1 MAAAITSGVLAVG
14 TAGYQIYQGEQ
25 RKKQAKADMN
35 EYERADLENAFEN
48 IQVSTIGSDLAR
60 EELQRGSASV
70 VDALQQG
77 GSRMVTAGLPRVQSA
92 LISGTNEARSYLDN
106 QVQTRDRLIA
116 QDNVNLRGVR
126 ENRDIQNLSAI
137 SSEYNAGNQDVW
149 NGILGVASGA
159 MSVGR
164 SLDDSNLTDE
174 EIQQKAEAKEQ
185 RVENR
190 NARREER
197 RQNRANATN
206 GNNQVASYD
215 ASSNIF
221 NPYMTYDPLFGSDGR
236 NFVTQGTYNPFV

>member
-1 MAAAITSGVLAVG
+1 
-14 TAGYQIYQGEQ
+14 
-25 RKKQAKADMN
+25 
-35 EYERADLENAFEN
+35 
-48 IQVSTIGSDLAR
+48 
-60 EELQRGSASV
+60 
-70 VDALQQG
+70 
-77 GSRMVTAGLPRVQSA
+77 VQSA

-149 NGILGVASGA
+149 SGFLGAASAA

-164 SLDDSNLTDE
+164 RHDDANLTDE
-174 EIQQKAEAKEQ
+174 ERQQKAEAKKE
-185 RVENR
+185 RVEKR

-197 RQNRANATN
+197 RQNRANTTN

-215 ASSNIF
+215 
-221 NPYMTYDPLFGSDGR
+221 
-236 NFVTQGTYNPFV
+236 